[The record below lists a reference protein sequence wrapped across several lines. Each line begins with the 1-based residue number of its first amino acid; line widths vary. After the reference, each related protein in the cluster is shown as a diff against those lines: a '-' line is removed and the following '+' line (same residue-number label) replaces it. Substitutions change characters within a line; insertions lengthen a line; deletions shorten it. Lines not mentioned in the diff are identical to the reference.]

1 MILTRSFSHACR
13 ALASS
18 ATASAFPSIA
28 RPMSSTSTAKQPKKH
43 LVTHEEG
50 VHQTMTLSKSWRN
63 KPLFRRQ
70 GDVRFKSGLE
80 ASKLLIAEANR
91 RDAHEIAFIESIS
104 STMECLSP
112 LFDRNPRYAFVAK
125 QLMEPERFIQFRVA
139 WMDDLGVIRLNR
151 GFRIQYSSSLGP
163 YEGPLHLGAH
173 VNAGLIKAL
182 GFDNVFSNGL
192 TGYDVG
198 SSVGGSDFNPFDKSE
213 TEVQRFCQSYMT
225 ELSKYVGPDLDL
237 PTMGMGVA
245 EREMGYMFGQYKRI
259 NMKSTTSGVPFMT
272 KKDSHVRIVSQHIYL
287 SSLSDDRKITLEY
300 EFLVLLQVPGHAV
313 VLFAKEMLKDRNQS
327 LMGKKCLILG
337 SGKNA
342 RSVAEKLLEYGA
354 IPLTFSDESGYV
366 LEPNGIDASKLKT
379 ISKIKTERGAMLG
392 RYVTSSTTAQ
402 FNEPANIFD
411 IPCDLCFPCGPIKT
425 ITSDVVA
432 KLADNGCMGVIEGGH
447 KQVTIDGRQALKNRG
462 VMYGPHI
469 VTLTGANICHA
480 HGHNLSDKTLEAEVH
495 RIYNDVK
502 DAATE
507 FNARGDL
514 FAGGSMVGFLRVANA
529 MMAHG
534 AV

>member
-1 MILTRSFSHACR
+1 
-13 ALASS
+13 
-18 ATASAFPSIA
+18 
-28 RPMSSTSTAKQPKKH
+28 MSSSQSPKKH
-43 LVTHEEG
+43 LVTREEG
-50 VHQTMTLSKSWRN
+50 VHQTMQLSKSWRN

-91 RDAHEIAFIESIS
+91 RDSHEIEYIDSVS

-139 WMDDLGVIRLNR
+139 WMDDVGVVRLNR

-163 YEGPLHLGAH
+163 YEGPLHLGPH
-173 VNAGLIKAL
+173 VNGGLIKAF
-182 GFDNVFSNGL
+182 GFDNVFSNAL

-213 TEVQRFCQSYMT
+213 AEVQRFCQSYMT
-225 ELSKYVGPDLDL
+225 ELAKYIGPDIDH
-237 PTMGMGVA
+237 PTMGMGVGKK
-245 EREMGYMFGQYKRI
+245 EMGYLFGQYKRL
-259 NMKSTTSGVPFMT
+259 NAKSTSSSVPFMK
-272 KKDSHVRIVSQHIYL
+272 KKDS
-287 SSLSDDRKITLEY
+287 
-300 EFLVLLQVPGHAV
+300 QVAGEAV
-313 VLFAKEMLKDRNQS
+313 VLFAKEMLKDKNQS
-327 LMGKKCLILG
+327 LMGKRCLILG

-342 RSVAEKLLEYGA
+342 RAVASKLLEYGA
-354 IPLTFSDESGYV
+354 VPLTFSDESGHVY
-366 LEPNGIDASKLKT
+366 EPSGIDESKLRT
-379 ISKIKTERGAMLG
+379 ISNIKLERGAMLG
-392 RYVTSSTTAQ
+392 RYVISSTTAK
-402 FNEPANIFD
+402 FNEPGSVFD
-411 IPCDLCFPCGPIKT
+411 IPCDLCFPCGQIKCVDEEAVT
-425 ITSDVVA
+425 

-447 KQVTIDGRQALKNRG
+447 KNVTIEGRKALKGRG

-469 VTLTGANICHA
+469 VTLTGSNIAHA
-480 HGHNLSDKTLEAEVH
+480 HGNNLPIETLEEDVR

-529 MMAHG
+529 MLAHG

>member
-1 MILTRSFSHACR
+1 MLTRAYT
-13 ALASS
+13 LASRATSRAIGS
-18 ATASAFPSIA
+18 AATCTYQQQLRS
-28 RPMSSTSTAKQPKKH
+28 MSTKGPKKH

-80 ASKLLIAEANR
+80 ASNLLIAEAHR
-91 RDAHEIAFIESIS
+91 RDSHEVEYIESIS

-125 QLMEPERFIQFRVA
+125 QLMEPERFVQFRVA
-139 WMDDLGVIRLNR
+139 WMDDLGVVRLNR

-163 YEGPLHLGAH
+163 YEGPLHLGSH
-173 VNAGLIKAL
+173 VNAGLVKAL

-213 TEVQRFCQSYMT
+213 AEVQRFCQSYMT
-225 ELSKYVGPDLDL
+225 ELAKYVGPDLDH

-245 EREMGYMFGQYKRI
+245 EREMGYMFGQFKRI

-272 KKDSHVRIVSQHIYL
+272 KKDSY
-287 SSLSDDRKITLEY
+287 
-300 EFLVLLQVPGHAV
+300 VPGHAV

-327 LMGKKCLILG
+327 LMGKRCLILG

-354 IPLTFSDESGYV
+354 IPLTFSDESGHVY
-366 LEPNGIDASKLKT
+366 EPNGIDESKLRT
-379 ISKIKTERGAMLG
+379 ISNIKTERGAMLG
-392 RYVTSSTTAQ
+392 RYVMSSTTAT
-402 FNEPANIFD
+402 FNEPASIFD
-411 IPCDLCFPCGPIKT
+411 IPCDLCFPCGQIKLVNAET
-425 ITSDVVA
+425 VA

-447 KQVTIDGRQALKNRG
+447 KQVTIEGRQALKSRG

-469 VTLTGANICHA
+469 VTLTGANIVHA
-480 HGHNLSDKTLEAEVH
+480 HGHSISDQTLEEEVR

-502 DAATE
+502 STATE

-529 MMAHG
+529 MLTHG

>member
-1 MILTRSFSHACR
+1 M
-13 ALASS
+13 
-18 ATASAFPSIA
+18 
-28 RPMSSTSTAKQPKKH
+28 Q
-43 LVTHEEG
+43 
-50 VHQTMTLSKSWRN
+50 LSKSWRN

-91 RDAHEIAFIESIS
+91 RDAHETEYIESVS

-125 QLMEPERFIQFRVA
+125 QLMEPERFIQFRVP
-139 WMDDLGVIRLNR
+139 WMDDVGVVRLNR

-163 YEGPLHLGAH
+163 YEGPLHLGPH
-173 VNAGLIKAL
+173 VNGGLIKAL

-213 TEVQRFCQSYMT
+213 AEVQRFCQSYMT
-225 ELSKYVGPDLDL
+225 ELAKYVGPDIDH

-245 EREMGYMFGQYKRI
+245 EKEMGYLFGQYKRI
-259 NMKSTTSGVPFMT
+259 QSKSTSSSVPFMT
-272 KKDSHVRIVSQHIYL
+272 KKDS
-287 SSLSDDRKITLEY
+287 
-300 EFLVLLQVPGHAV
+300 QVPGHAV
-313 VLFAKEMLKDRNQS
+313 VLFAKEMLKDKNQS
-327 LMGKKCLILG
+327 LMGKRCIIIG

-342 RSVAEKLLEYGA
+342 RAIASKLLEYNA
-354 IPLTFSDESGYV
+354 VPLTFSDESGHVY
-366 LEPNGIDASKLKT
+366 EPSGIDESKLRT
-379 ISKIKTERGAMLG
+379 ISNIKTERGSMLG

-402 FNEPANIFD
+402 FNDPGSIFD
-411 IPCDLCFPCGPIKT
+411 IPCDMVFSAGPIKS
-425 ITSDVVA
+425 INAEAVM
-432 KLADNGCMGVIEGGH
+432 KLADNGCLGVIEGGH
-447 KQVTIDGRQALKNRG
+447 HNVTLDARQALKSRG
-462 VMYGPHI
+462 VMYGPHT
-469 VTLTGANICHA
+469 VTLTGANICNA
-480 HGHNLSDKTLEAEVH
+480 HGHNLTDDRLEEEVR

-502 DAATE
+502 STATE

-529 MMAHG
+529 MLAHG

>member
-272 KKDSHVRIVSQHIYL
+272 KKDSHV
-287 SSLSDDRKITLEY
+287 
-300 EFLVLLQVPGHAV
+300 PGHAV